1 MKIRIKLL
9 SFLLSLSILSA
20 AQNVFAVG
28 LTTEKKVEELLQK
41 MTLEEKIGQMYQSR
55 DGGQDSILKLVQ
67 KGNVGSFLGITDII
81 LRNKLQ
87 KIAVEKSRLG
97 IPLIFGFDTIH
108 GYKTVFP
115 IPLGQAASW
124 NPKLAEKVAAVSAK
138 ESRSDGIDW
147 VFAPMVDI
155 ARDARWG
162 RIAEGFGEDTYL
174 ASLMAQAKVR
184 GLQGY
189 GDGLFGPDKVAACL
203 KHYAGYGAAEG
214 GRDYNTC
221 EISQRTLREIYLPPF
236 QAGVQAGAATI
247 MSGFNEISGVPVT
260 ASRFLLTDILRGEWG
275 FDGFVVSDYTSVREL
290 IPHGIAI
297 DETQAGKKALLAGID
312 MEMSSRCYLNNLS
325 RLVRQDK
332 ISEKVI
338 DQAVRRILRIKFDI
352 GLFDNPYADPNKPSS
367 VLLHK
372 DHLELAREMARQS
385 VVLLKNTN
393 GILPVSKDI
402 KSIALIGPLADSR
415 EDMMGTWKGVGD
427 AEDVVTI
434 LEGIQDKASA
444 ECKINYVKGCDVKG
458 DLIDGFAQAVEA
470 AKKSDVVIMAVGESE
485 KMSGEAH
492 SRASLDLP
500 GVQRELIEEVQKTG
514 KPIVVLLLTGRPLA
528 ITWIDKNIPTIL
540 LGWHPGTQGGN
551 GIADV
556 IFGDYNPSGKI
567 TATFPRNVGQVPIY
581 YNCKNTGRPPSESEY
596 HTSRYIDS
604 HWTPLYPFG
613 YGLSYTTFHYSNL
626 KVSPDKISMEQPVTI
641 SVDVKNAGKRAGEE
655 IVQLYVRDV
664 VGSVTRPV
672 KELKGFEKI
681 LLKHGEKK
689 TVSFTLT
696 AEQLKFYN
704 IDNQFVA
711 ESGMF
716 KVMVGKNSVDCLES
730 EFELTK

>member
-1 MKIRIKLL
+1 MRIHIKSSLL
-9 SFLLSLSILSA
+9 LFSLFTLVI
-20 AQNVFAVG
+20 AQGAFG
-28 LTTEKKVEELLQK
+28 LTTEEKVEELLQK
-41 MTLEEKIGQMYQSR
+41 MTLEEKVGQMYQNR
-55 DGGQDSILKLVQ
+55 DGGQDSILKVVR
-67 KGNVGSFLGITDII
+67 KGSIGSFLGITDVI

-87 KIAVEKSRLG
+87 KIAVEESRLG

-108 GYKTVFP
+108 GHKTVFP

-124 NPKLAEKVAAVSAK
+124 NPKLAEEAAVISAK
-138 ESRSDGIDW
+138 EARSEGVDW

-162 RIAEGFGEDTYL
+162 RIAEGFGEDPYL
-174 ASLMAQAKVR
+174 ASLMTQAKVR
-184 GLQGY
+184 GFQGY
-189 GDGLFGPDKVAACL
+189 GDSLFGPDKVVACL
-203 KHYAGYGAAEG
+203 KHYVGYGAAEG
-214 GRDYNTC
+214 GKDYNTC

-236 QAGVQAGAATI
+236 QAGVQAGVATL

-260 ASRFLLTDILRGEWG
+260 ASRFLLTDVLRGEWG

-312 MEMSSRCYLNNLS
+312 MEMSSRCYLNNLP

-332 ISEKVI
+332 VSEKVI

-352 GLFDNPYADPNKPSS
+352 GLFDNPYTDPNKASS
-367 VLLHK
+367 ILLHK

-393 GILPVSKDI
+393 GLLPISKDV
-402 KSIALIGPLADSR
+402 KSIALIGPLADSQ
-415 EDMMGTWKGVGD
+415 EDLMGTWKGVGE

-434 LEGIQDKASA
+434 LKGIQGKVSA
-444 ECKINYVKGCDVKG
+444 ECKINYAKGCDANG
-458 DLIDGFAQAVEA
+458 HSTEGFEAAIKA

-514 KPIVVLLLTGRPLA
+514 KPIIVVLLTGRPLA
-528 ITWIDKNIPTIL
+528 ISWVDKNIPTIL

-581 YNCKNTGRPPSESEY
+581 YNCKNTGRPPSESVY
-596 HTSRYIDS
+596 HTSKYIDS

-626 KVSPDKISMEQPVTI
+626 KVSPDKISMEQPVI
-641 SVDVKNAGKRAGEE
+641 VSADVKNTGNRTGEE
-655 IVQLYVRDV
+655 IAQLYICDM

-681 LLKHGEKK
+681 SLEPGQKK
-689 TVSFTLT
+689 TVDFTLT

-711 ESGMF
+711 EPGMF
-716 KVMVGKNSVDCLES
+716 KVMVGRNSVDCLES
-730 EFELTK
+730 EFELTR